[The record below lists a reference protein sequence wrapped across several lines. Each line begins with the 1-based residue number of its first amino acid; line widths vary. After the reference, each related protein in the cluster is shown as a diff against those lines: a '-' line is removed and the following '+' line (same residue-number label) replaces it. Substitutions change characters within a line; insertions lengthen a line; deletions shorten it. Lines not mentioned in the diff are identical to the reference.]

1 MARAGRPSPPLLVV
15 SLGALIVSSALITA
29 APSYASCPE
38 GQFEDPNTRMCWTQ
52 IAPDLVAGMSGEGP
66 CLPGRLGNCVASI
79 YSSGAG
85 GLQDTYMDG
94 KNK

>member
-1 MARAGRPSPPLLVV
+1 MAGTGRPSPPLLVV
-15 SLGALIVSSALITA
+15 SLGALMVSSALITA
-29 APSYASCPE
+29 APAYASCPT
-38 GQFEDPNTRMCWTQ
+38 GQFEDPTTRMCWTQ

-85 GLQDTYMDG
+85 SLQDTYMDG